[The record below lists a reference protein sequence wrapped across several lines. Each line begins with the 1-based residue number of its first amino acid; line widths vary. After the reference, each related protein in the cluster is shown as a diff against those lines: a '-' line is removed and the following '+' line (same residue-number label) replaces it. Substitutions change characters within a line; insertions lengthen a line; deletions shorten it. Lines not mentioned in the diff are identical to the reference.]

1 MLMRYGKVK
10 QTTKQSNT
18 AHVHVTWYISGLG
31 GYLLSTC
38 SWQKSLSR
46 KFVRNSLARELPS
59 KNDDHNSSENYN
71 ILTVPSLLAC
81 MCLEVY
87 SCSDGS
93 VVMGGVVGEGGGGG
107 EDGPVTWLG
116 GERSRC

>member
-59 KNDDHNSSENYN
+59 KNDDHNSSETTTY
-71 ILTVPSLLAC
+71 SLYPASLRAC
-81 MCLEVY
+81 AWRCTAA
-87 SCSDGS
+87 
-93 VVMGGVVGEGGGGG
+93 VMAL
-107 EDGPVTWLG
+107 W
-116 GERSRC
+116 